1 MTRPDFFPGPWQTKP
16 RTGLILARDGTH
28 ATRADD
34 LLRHPAAAFLFI
46 SRRRARRSPRA
57 EPPPRGP
64 PETLRRLVA
73 DPDFDELSPPPWP
86 AGLRTP
92 LAEAGRALADWR
104 IQLAGVSIDGP
115 RLLEITAG
123 NENRGGSADPISR
136 IPRSS
141 GRPVVRMDLIHLLDD
156 ILREGRRGLRGQR
169 VWITP
174 GRTRSRGILLH
185 PDDIFEGN
193 PCRYG
198 ERGFL
203 EIDEPR
209 AQVDLPPAR
218 DGDPPG
224 PAWAM
229 CNRNSSGE
237 TELLGVLGEK
247 RSGDDPGPRIRSLIE

>member
-1 MTRPDFFPGPWQTKP
+1 MGRMRLGPMIFCAIPLLPFFSFLAGAQD
-16 RTGLILARDGTH
+16 GL
-28 ATRADD
+28 
-34 LLRHPAAAFLFI
+34 PAPSLPPEA
-46 SRRRARRSPRA
+46 
-57 EPPPRGP
+57 PPRP
-64 PETLRRLVA
+64 CDA
-73 DPDFDELSPPPWP
+73 W
-86 AGLRTP
+86 
-92 LAEAGRALADWR
+92 WR
-104 IQLAGVSIDGP
+104 IQISMNCLHLPGRPVFA
-115 RLLEITAG
+115 RLWPKPAAPWRTGEFNWPGCRSTA
-123 NENRGGSADPISR
+123 SACSR
-136 IPRSS
+136 SRPGTKIEEALLTPFRESL